1 MKRSA
6 EEAFGGTFQP
16 SGAALMDPK
25 AYFAQWQQAAAAEAV
40 VAEEKANAFVE
51 KSELQQ
57 QLETVSAVKCASIVQ
72 EKGQNFSPV
81 VAIEALCTMAKK
93 SSFKLREDLFKQPH
107 VRQLCKRVQEILK
120 ARPGNVDMFDI
131 SRAAEALAKFPDDA
145 RGDAAV
151 SVGAVANSLSNLKSS
166 DWSADSA
173 AKLLWSLARYGKGE
187 EIKKHKQAV
196 SHVVKELVRDKGRR
210 VHDLSYEGLTHILWA
225 VTRARF
231 QKRTG
236 DLQSVHTEDG
246 DNLLFQIAAKR
257 VIDEIDRF
265 PVTLLADI
273 IYTHHEIGIRNERL
287 FRVICP
293 KIVSK
298 QNEIREDQM
307 AKCIKAYARFMI
319 PLKEEAQGFRTMA
332 VVQKGDFLRP
342 SDKPKPQGKK
352 TFDKPQALYPE
363 PMLHAKQ

>member
-6 EEAFGGTFQP
+6 EEAFGGAFQP
-16 SGAALMDPK
+16 TGAALMDPK
-25 AYFAQWQQAAAAEAV
+25 AYFAQWQQAATAQAV
-40 VAEEKANAFVE
+40 VAEEKASEFVE

-57 QLETVSAVKCASIVQ
+57 QLESVSAVKCASIVQ

-120 ARPGNVDMFDI
+120 APPANMDMFDI

-145 RGDAAV
+145 RGDAAM
-151 SVGAVANSLSNLKSS
+151 SVGGVANSLSRLKSS

-173 AKLLWSLARYGKGE
+173 AKLLWSLARYGKAE
-187 EIKKHKQAV
+187 EILKHRQAV
-196 SHVVKELVRDKGRR
+196 THVVKELVRDKGRR

-236 DLQSVHTEDG
+236 DLQSVHTEDS

-265 PVTLLADI
+265 PVSLLADI

>member
-1 MKRSA
+1 
-6 EEAFGGTFQP
+6 
-16 SGAALMDPK
+16 MDPK
-25 AYFAQWQQAAAAEAV
+25 AYFAQWQQAANAQAV
-40 VAEEKANAFVE
+40 VAEEKASEFVE

-57 QLETVSAVKCASIVQ
+57 QLESVSAVKCASIIQ

-120 ARPGNVDMFDI
+120 APPANMDMFDI

-145 RGDAAV
+145 RGDAAM
-151 SVGAVANSLSNLKSS
+151 SVGAVANSLSRLKSS
-166 DWSADSA
+166 NWSADSA

-187 EIKKHKQAV
+187 EILKHRQ
-196 SHVVKELVRDKGRR
+196 ELVRDKGRR

-236 DLQSVHTEDG
+236 DLQSVHTEDS

-265 PVTLLADI
+265 PVSLLADI

>member
-6 EEAFGGTFQP
+6 DEAFGGAFQP
-16 SGAALMDPK
+16 TGAALMDPK
-25 AYFAQWQQAAAAEAV
+25 AYFAQWQQASQAQAAAEEA
-40 VAEEKANAFVE
+40 KANEFVE

-57 QLETVSAVKCASIVQ
+57 QIESVSAVKCASIVQ

-107 VRQLCKRVQEILK
+107 VRKLCQRVQEILK
-120 ARPGNVDMFDI
+120 NPPSSVDMFDI

-145 RGDAAV
+145 RGDAAQ
-151 SVGAVANSLSNLKSS
+151 SVGAVANSLSRLKTT
-166 DWSADSA
+166 DWTADSA

-187 EIKKHKQAV
+187 EIQKHKQAV
-196 SHVVKELVRDKGRR
+196 SYIVKELVRDKGRR
-210 VHDLSYEGLTHILWA
+210 VHELSYEALTHMLWA
-225 VTRARF
+225 VARARL

-236 DLQSVHTEDG
+236 DLQSVHTEESDG
-246 DNLLFQIAAKR
+246 LLFQIATRR

-265 PVTLLADI
+265 PVSLLADI
-273 IYTHHEIGIRNERL
+273 IYTHHEIGIKNERL

-352 TFDKPQALYPE
+352 TYDKPQALYPE
-363 PMLHAKQ
+363 PMLHAKH